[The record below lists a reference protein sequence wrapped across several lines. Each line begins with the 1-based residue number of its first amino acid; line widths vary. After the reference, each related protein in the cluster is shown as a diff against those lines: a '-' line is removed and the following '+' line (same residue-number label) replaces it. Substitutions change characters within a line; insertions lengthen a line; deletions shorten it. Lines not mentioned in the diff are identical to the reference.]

1 MVCTMNK
8 ICRYKTVDT
17 VVVLSSFLKELST
30 TGLEPVERV
39 PLRGMRN
46 LSGGTR
52 QATLLSDLFGSLPK
66 NGCGSMRFFKF

>member
-8 ICRYKTVDT
+8 MYRYKTVDT
-17 VVVLSSFLKELST
+17 VVVLSSFLKELSR
-30 TGLEPVERV
+30 TGVLTCGTRTP
-39 PLRGMRN
+39 RGMRN